1 MVSGF
6 TISCTLRFEAVQVV
20 KWIFKAYL
28 VLLIGISICKYLLSN
43 IFDVKGI
50 SYRGINTTLYVP
62 VHVHDKGVFR
72 SVNRVL
78 SRVAQNV
85 LFLIGTC

>member
-43 IFDVKGI
+43 IFDV
-50 SYRGINTTLYVP
+50 
-62 VHVHDKGVFR
+62 
-72 SVNRVL
+72 
-78 SRVAQNV
+78 
-85 LFLIGTC
+85 